1 MYINFISVILPVYN
15 SEKYL
20 AESIKSTL
28 RQTFS
33 NFELIIINNASTD
46 KSLNI
51 IKSFCEIDKRIILID
66 QKTNLG
72 MADSLN
78 NGCKLAKGDWIARMD
93 ADDVAR
99 AVVYMASLPLE
110 SNVQFMTVMATKMPY
125 IGRG

>member
-1 MYINFISVILPVYN
+1 MNINFVSVFLLICN

-51 IKSFCEIDKRIILID
+51 I
-66 QKTNLG
+66 
-72 MADSLN
+72 
-78 NGCKLAKGDWIARMD
+78 
-93 ADDVAR
+93 
-99 AVVYMASLPLE
+99 
-110 SNVQFMTVMATKMPY
+110 
-125 IGRG
+125 